1 MNIHTILFDLDG
13 TLIDTNELIIASFIH
28 TFNQYGKHITREQA
42 IEFIGP
48 PLKESLSIADPEMA
62 DDMIETYRQH
72 NVTNHDDYVT
82 AFPNV
87 SSTLKELLNRN
98 IQLGVVT
105 TKMRGTVEMG
115 LQTTGLNNYFDTIV
129 TLDDVTYAK
138 PHPEPV
144 VKAMTSLGASPE
156 TTLMVGDN
164 SHDIEAGHNAGVK
177 TAGVAWSLKGKET
190 LLTYKPSYMLD
201 DMHDLLGIAGV

>member
-48 PLKESLSIADPEMA
+48 PLKETLSIADPDMA

-87 SSTLKELLNRN
+87 SSTLKELLNKN

-144 VKAMTSLGASPE
+144 VKAMTSLGARPE